1 MVDESNKSSNGY
13 NFDIDQ
19 YLETDYD
26 NMSFEQIKERDHRL
40 FCGYLVDQIKSNFIL
55 VSAVVNNDP
64 FKPRTIKLLLFILNV
79 DFIFF

>member
-26 NMSFEQIKERDHRL
+26 NMSFEEIKGRDHRL
-40 FCGYLVDQIKSNFIL
+40 FCG
-55 VSAVVNNDP
+55 
-64 FKPRTIKLLLFILNV
+64 
-79 DFIFF
+79 